1 MNEKNTTQF
10 QELNDEALCGVAG
23 GQAAPD
29 KIRNSMSMGT
39 SADMRPTTTVACPKC
54 GGTLYAPVY
63 GKGMGFTT
71 TCPHCKEAVAITL

>member
-23 GQAAPD
+23 GQAAPG
-29 KIRNSMSMGT
+29 KISDSMSMGA
-39 SADMRPTTTVACPKC
+39 SAGMRPTTTVACPKC
-54 GGTLYAPVY
+54 GGALSAPVY

-71 TCPHCKEAVAITL
+71 TCPHCQEAVAITL